1 MVVPVTGLSP
11 VCRIPSLYID
21 VACLKYGIMDV
32 SYDMHGEVNPGQDT
46 EKRNETFY
54 SLFLW
59 VEKDLYVVYR
69 NKVGPKNLKGF
80 FSASYENV
88 CMVWWI
94 FAVNPVL
101 DRIASRRAKP
111 HSAQA

>member
-1 MVVPVTGLSP
+1 MICMGRLIRGTALRSVMKLS
-11 VCRIPSLYID
+11 IPSFFGWKTI
-21 VACLKYGIMDV
+21 
-32 SYDMHGEVNPGQDT
+32 
-46 EKRNETFY
+46 
-54 SLFLW
+54 
-59 VEKDLYVVYR
+59 LYVVYR

-80 FSASYENV
+80 FSASHENV

-111 HSAQA
+111 HSAQAWNVCTVCRLRHPYACIWGVGPRLKDGVRHT